1 MEGSPFASLVCTSA
15 YFESVVTTTFE
26 MARELFEPTAGS
38 GMFAIVILSAVQL
51 FGAAV
56 VVDEA
61 ALAVVVVRGRVV
73 EVDDADPD
81 SDFDDEPP
89 QAPMSRADASTAPA
103 KATFREL
110 MEPNMTSPP

>member
-1 MEGSPFASLVCTSA
+1 MSTARTKAYLPSLV
-15 YFESVVTTTFE
+15 
-26 MARELFEPTAGS
+26 TAVWAMVRDVGFGS
-38 GMFAIVILSAVQL
+38 GMSETVRFPAVQL
-51 FGAAV
+51 FGGAVV

-81 SDFDDEPP
+81 SDDEPP
-89 QAPMSRADASTAPA
+89 QAPTSRAEASTAPA
-103 KATFREL
+103 RAALRER